1 MDVGSERGERI
12 MEQRRD
18 RRFPVG
24 FRSSFSS
31 ANSLSGDGT
40 LNELSIRGCRIRSLV
55 EVNPGTVF
63 QLRVHVSDHE
73 SPIVISHAIVRWYRD
88 GSFGCEFVNLG
99 AEEWARLRAMTTE
112 LEKEPYQKAKDD
124 GEAA

>member
-1 MDVGSERGERI
+1 

-31 ANSLSGDGT
+31 ANSISGDGT
-40 LNELSIRGCRIRSLV
+40 LSELSLRGCRVRSLI
-55 EVNPGTVF
+55 EVNPGTIL

-73 SPIVISHAIVRWYRD
+73 SPIVVSHAIVRWYRD
-88 GSFGCEFVNLG
+88 GSFGCEFVSLG
-99 AEEWARLRAMTTE
+99 AEEWDRLRAVTTE
-112 LEKEPYQKAKDD
+112 LEKAPYLKTEGRTETA
-124 GEAA
+124 

>member
-1 MDVGSERGERI
+1 

-24 FRSSFSS
+24 FRSSFIST
-31 ANSLSGDGT
+31 NSLSGDGT

>member
-1 MDVGSERGERI
+1 

-18 RRFPVG
+18 SRFPVG

-40 LNELSIRGCRIRSLV
+40 LSDLSIRGCQVRSLV
-55 EVNPGTVF
+55 QVNPGTVL
-63 QLRVHVSDHE
+63 QLRVQVSNHE
-73 SPIVISHAIVRWYRD
+73 SPIAISHAIVRWNRA

-99 AEEWARLRAMTTE
+99 AEEWARLRAVTTE
-112 LEKEPYQKAKDD
+112 LEKQPYQNTQEETD
-124 GEAA
+124 AA